1 MVGTLEFLNYL
12 RQQGIQLYTD
22 GERLRYRA
30 PAGVLTP
37 ALREQLGQRK
47 DELLRLLTQASEPP
61 LRIPTDPNTLTA
73 PLSSEQRRLWLLEQL
88 GSGRAYRVP
97 LLWHLRGQ
105 LNLQAM
111 QQATQIMFA
120 RHACLRTSFQIHAGE
135 PIQQVHPQVTLVV
148 PYTDLRGVPDQPAAI
163 QRIIHPLIEQPFDL
177 SQPPLTRAEIIQ
189 LADDYTVIAITYH
202 HIIVDGLSVDVIL
215 QELAQCYTALVQQHA
230 PDLPP
235 VPLQYTDYARWQQQR
250 NRPEDYPDDL
260 RYWTQQLAD
269 LPPLLPLPLD
279 YPRPP
284 VASMRGAQH
293 TQVIS
298 QPLLDQLRGLSQQA
312 GTTLSM
318 TMLAAYAL
326 LLMRYTGQTT
336 IPIGMP
342 ISHRPQPELEHLVG
356 FFLNT
361 LVLRVQIHPPM
372 MTGRELLG
380 HVREVALA
388 AYAHQDLPFELLVEA
403 LQPERSAS
411 NSPLFQVMFE
421 FENAPVRQIELPNL
435 TLSREWLPHGGAQTD
450 LALLIEETPHELI
463 CQWEYATDLFAPAT
477 ITRFAESYTTVLH
490 ALVAQPDLPIRQLPI
505 LTAAQQHTIIHAW
518 NNTARAYPTELGVH
532 HLIERQVQRTPHAI
546 AVQMGDTRLT
556 YAELNQQAEALAA
569 QLTAVL
575 QQLGTPALDTPL
587 AVCLTR
593 SPMLIVALLAI
604 LKTGA
609 AYLPLDPDHPTE
621 RLHLILADAQ
631 PALVL
636 TERTLHA
643 RFADLDVPLIL
654 RDDLPTSPL
663 AAATP
668 HCPPAF
674 NPDQLAY
681 LIYTSGSSG
690 TPKGVAVPHRNVVNF
705 LYAMQ
710 HEPGIGPHDRLL
722 AVTTVAFDIAALEL
736 FLPLTVGAHV
746 ILASSEQ
753 SRDGFQ
759 LLHVLEQSGA
769 TIMQA
774 TPPTWRMLL
783 AAGWQRPQPLKL
795 LCGGEAL
802 APDLAAQLLQR
813 GRAVWNLYGP
823 TETTIWSTINR
834 ITDPTPPILI
844 GRPLANTSCYI
855 LDAEGVPVPPGVIG
869 ELYIGGAG
877 VVRGYHRRPELTAE
891 RFVPDP
897 FAKIDGARMYRTGDQ
912 ARFHA
917 DGRIEYLGRADFQI
931 KLRGVRIEPGE
942 IEAAI
947 LRHPQIREAAVV
959 LALPPAEPA
968 LIAYLVPQG
977 SLDTAD
983 PAANAL
989 LDELRQHLSTALPP
1003 VMLPAHYVLLP
1014 QLPLNPNGK
1023 LDRSRLP
1030 APVAGPAS
1038 ANVSAPRTP
1047 LEQLLTTVWQ
1057 DVLDQP
1063 TIGIHDNFFMLGGH
1077 SLRAT
1082 QVVARLRDRLNYDV
1096 PVRWL
1101 FEHPTVAALAAALAA
1116 APDTPSVPVG
1126 DTAEADG
1133 PRPAADP
1140 IPRRRPTDLPRLSF
1154 AQQRLWVLEQL
1165 GELAPTYT
1173 LTLSFRLRGSLDPDQ
1188 LERALAFLVQRH
1200 SSLRTTFVLAE
1211 PLTSEGRA
1219 APSPEPL
1226 QQIAAARD
1234 FRLAHTDLSTLPADQ
1249 RDAEL
1254 ERRCTAQAS
1263 TPLRMQDAELFQA
1276 HLYRLDRH
1284 EWVLLWQC
1292 HHSITDGWSLDL
1304 LISELGE
1311 VYTAFVQGQS
1321 PSLPEL
1327 LLEYADYAVWQR
1339 AQRDTPHMRQQQA
1352 YWVEQLAGLP
1362 TLLDLPTDRPRPA
1375 IQPMHGAR
1383 LLWRIPPDLLRAL
1396 RGLAQHHEATLY
1408 MTVLA
1413 AFATLLMRYTQH
1425 TDLAI
1430 GTPVAGRSHTALE
1443 PLVGF
1448 FVNMLVMRVQP
1459 APQQSFS
1466 ELLGQVRQTTLA
1478 ALAHADLPFGQLVE
1492 AIQPTRSLSHQP
1504 LFQVAFALEQAPQ
1517 RTLHLPQIES
1527 ETTWLHSGAVQYDLA
1542 LLLEEHDGQVYG
1554 EWAYATALFDA
1565 ATIERMATNFEVLLR
1580 AIVDAPE
1587 QPLGTLPLL
1596 SAAEREQLLVTWN
1609 ATTTA
1614 YDRYTPAHA
1623 LIAAR
1628 AAAQPHAL
1636 AVCDPQHRLSYA
1648 ALNARADTLAAT
1660 LLAHGLEP
1668 EQPVVLYLERDV
1680 TLVVAMLAVLKAG
1693 GAFLPLD
1700 PSTPPARVQR
1710 IVADARPCC
1719 VLTSAAR
1726 HATLVNVGVP
1736 SLILDPPD
1744 VAPEQAHHAAP
1755 LPLGV
1760 PTTPEQLAYIIYTSG
1775 STGAPK
1781 GVQLTHGGLANL
1793 IAWYCRYYAV
1803 TAQDRLTQLVSLS
1816 FDALVWE
1823 ILPALSAGASVFMPD
1838 ETTRTTPHML
1848 RDWLIANAIT
1858 ITFLPTPLAEQLL
1871 LLDWSGAS
1879 ALRVMQ
1885 TAGDRLRR
1893 YPPVGLPFTLYN
1905 NYGPAETTIA
1915 TTATPVPP
1923 NPAALSAPPIGR
1935 PIANTRLYVLDAM
1948 QQPVPIGV
1956 VGELY
1961 VAGDSLA
1968 RGYLGQPELTATR
1981 FGPNPFEP
1989 TSASRL
1995 YRTGDLVRYRA
2006 DGQLEFVGRVDEQ
2019 VKVRGVRIE
2028 PGEITA
2034 LLQQHPEVQH
2044 ALVVPLNDPHGEA
2057 YLAAY
2062 IVPRTPLLNAA
2073 ALRDYLQT
2081 LLPTT
2086 MIPTAWVFLEA
2097 LPLTPNGKIDR
2108 QALPSPVRETT
2119 PNEYAA
2125 PTTPY
2130 EQQLAPIWAEV
2141 LGIPLAA
2148 VNIHTDFFAAGGH
2161 SLRAMQLVSRLT
2173 STTGVRVSMRD
2184 LFAAPTLAELAAH
2197 IEARATTSSSA
2208 APIPAPAELPPREA
2222 SPPAAPSASGLQ
2234 IETRPLLSLYAIGE
2248 LAPVDAAALYYLPAD
2263 LLTGAALSA
2272 NELLR
2277 LWTDNL
2283 PLFDDLVS
2291 TPTGRIASILLPC
2304 TSDDLYRD
2312 RAGLV
2317 RQIVQGVQLARQI
2330 GAGVVSL
2337 TGLLPSATNYGQDV
2351 QAALV
2356 AANDPTLPQIT
2367 TGHATTTAAVVL
2379 NVERILAE
2387 SGRDLTQERVGILG
2401 LGSIGQAATR
2411 LLLDL
2416 LPHPPALLLC
2426 DVYAKADELQE
2437 FARSLQNQHHYRGI
2451 IKVLTVTSAVPDTF
2465 YTARLIIGATN
2476 VPDVLDVWQ
2485 LLPGTLLVDDS
2496 GPACYNQAHAIARFQ
2511 AQHDILVTE
2520 GGALQPPHAVQSVRY
2535 IPPAVQAQLAPAA
2548 VAQLT
2553 AHAPDS
2559 VMGCTLSAALSRQHP
2574 SLAPTIGLIR
2584 ADTARQHAHL
2594 LRQLGY
2600 RGAPLHSGTW
2610 YYTATELAAF
2620 RQQTEFVT

>member
-12 RQQGIQLYTD
+12 REQGIQLYTD

-47 DELLRLLTQASEPP
+47 DELLRLLSQTSEPAP
-61 LRIPTDPNTLTA
+61 RIPTDPNTLTA

-88 GSGRAYRVP
+88 GNGRAYHVP
-97 LLWHLRGQ
+97 FLLHLHGHS
-105 LNLQAM
+105 NLHILQRC
-111 QQATQIMFA
+111 TQVVFS

-135 PIQQVHPQVTLVV
+135 PIQQVHPHVTLVV
-148 PYTDLRGVPDQPAAI
+148 PYTDLRGVPDQQAAI
-163 QRIIHPLIEQPFDL
+163 QRIIRPLIEQPFDL
-177 SQPPLTRAEIIQ
+177 SQSPLTRVEIIQ
-189 LADDYTVIAITYH
+189 LADDYTVIATTHH
-202 HIIVDGLSVDVIL
+202 HIIIDGLSVDVIL
-215 QELAQCYTALVQQHA
+215 QELAQCYTAFAQQQT

-250 NRPEDYPDDL
+250 NRPEDYPADL

-293 TQVIS
+293 TQVIP
-298 QPLLDQLRGLSQQA
+298 QPLLDQLRRLSQHA

-326 LLMRYTGQTT
+326 LLLRYTGQDT

-342 ISHRPQPELEHLVG
+342 ISHRPQPELARLVG

-361 LVLRVQIHPPM
+361 LVLRVQMHPLT
-372 MTGRELLG
+372 MTGMELLG

-411 NSPLFQVMFE
+411 YTPLFQAMFE

-435 TLSREWLPHGGAQTD
+435 TLSREWLPNGGAQTD

-463 CQWEYATDLFAPAT
+463 CQWEYATDLFAPTT
-477 ITRFAESYTTVLH
+477 ITRFAESYTTLLH

-505 LTAAQQHTIIHAW
+505 LTEAQQHTIIHAW
-518 NNTARAYPTELGVH
+518 NNTARAYPIDLGVQ
-532 HLIERQVQRTPHAI
+532 HLIERQVQRTPHAL

-556 YAELNQQAEALAA
+556 YAELNQQAEALTA
-569 QLTAVL
+569 QMTTAL
-575 QQLGTPALDTPL
+575 QQMGVPAQDTPL

-609 AYLPLDPDHPTE
+609 AYLPLDPEHPTE
-621 RLHLILADAQ
+621 RLRLILADAQ

-654 RDDLPTSPL
+654 HDDLPTTPL
-663 AAATP
+663 VAATL
-668 HCPPAF
+668 HRPPAF

-690 TPKGVAVPHRNVVNF
+690 TPKGVAVPHRSVVNF

-710 HEPGIGPHDRLL
+710 HEPGIVPNDRLL

-736 FLPLTVGAHV
+736 LLPLTVGAQV

-753 SRDGFQ
+753 SRDGLQ
-759 LLHVLEQSGA
+759 LRHLLEQSGA

-774 TPPTWRMLL
+774 TPATWRMLL
-783 AAGWQRPQPLKL
+783 AAGWQGSQTLKL
-795 LCGGEAL
+795 LCGGETL

-834 ITDPTPPILI
+834 ITDAAPPILI
-844 GRPLANTSCYI
+844 GRPLANTACYI
-855 LDAEGVPVPPGVIG
+855 LDAEGVPVPPSVTG

-897 FAKIDGARMYRTGDQ
+897 FAKTAGARMYRTGDQ
-912 ARFHA
+912 ARFHP

-931 KLRGVRIEPGE
+931 KLRGVRIELGE
-942 IEAAI
+942 VEAAI
-947 LRHPQIREAAVV
+947 LRHPQIREAVVV
-959 LALPPAEPA
+959 LASPLAEPA
-968 LIAYLVPQG
+968 LIAYLVPQV
-977 SLDTAD
+977 DVDATAAD
-983 PAANAL
+983 AL
-989 LDELRQHLSTALPP
+989 LGELRQQLSTALPP
-1003 VMLPAHYVLLP
+1003 AMLPAHYILLP

-1030 APVAGPAS
+1030 APVAAPAS
-1038 ANVSAPRTP
+1038 ATVSAPRTP

-1057 DVLDQP
+1057 DVLDLP

-1082 QVVARLRDRLNYDV
+1082 QVVARLRDRLNYNV

-1101 FEHPTVAALAAALAA
+1101 FEHPTIAALAAALAA
-1116 APDTPSVPVG
+1116 APDAPSVSVG
-1126 DTAEADG
+1126 DAVVAVVDDAPTTLSADT
-1133 PRPAADP
+1133 
-1140 IPRRRPTDLPRLSF
+1140 IPRRHPTDLPRLSL

-1173 LTLSFRLRGSLDPDQ
+1173 LTLSFRLQGPLDPDR
-1188 LERALAFLVQRH
+1188 LERAMAFLVQRH

-1211 PLTSEGRA
+1211 LLTTDGRV

-1226 QQIAAARD
+1226 QQVAAARN

-1249 RDAEL
+1249 RTAEL
-1254 ERRCTAQAS
+1254 ERYGTVQAS

-1276 HLYRLDRH
+1276 QLYQLDTH
-1284 EWVLLWQC
+1284 EWVLLWRC

-1304 LISELGE
+1304 LIRELGE
-1311 VYTAFVQGQS
+1311 VYTAFAQGQS
-1321 PSLPEL
+1321 PSLREL
-1327 LLEYADYAVWQR
+1327 PLEYADYAVWQR
-1339 AQRDTPHMRQQQA
+1339 AQRDTPRMRQQQA

-1362 TLLDLPTDRPRPA
+1362 ALLDLPTDRPRPA
-1375 IQPMHGAR
+1375 IQPTHGAR
-1383 LLWRIPPDLLRAL
+1383 LLWRIPPDLLPAL
-1396 RGLAQHHEATLY
+1396 RGLAQHHAATLY

-1459 APQQSFS
+1459 TPQQSFS

-1478 ALAHADLPFGQLVE
+1478 ALVHADRPFSELVE

-1517 RTLHLPQIES
+1517 RTLHLPQIQS

-1580 AIVDAPE
+1580 AIVAAPE

-1614 YDRYTPAHA
+1614 YDRHTPAHA

-1636 AVCDPQHRLSYA
+1636 AVCDPQYRLSYA
-1648 ALNARADTLAAT
+1648 TLNARADTLAAT

-1668 EQPVVLYLERDV
+1668 EQPVVLYLERGV
-1680 TLVVAMLAVLKAG
+1680 TFVVAMLAVLKAG

-1719 VLTSAAR
+1719 VLTSPTL
-1726 HATLVNVGVP
+1726 HASIANVGVP
-1736 SLILDPPD
+1736 CLTPDPPD
-1744 VAPEQAHHAAP
+1744 VAPEQAQHAAP
-1755 LPLGV
+1755 PPPNV

-1781 GVQLTHGGLANL
+1781 GVQLTHGGLSNL
-1793 IAWYCRYYAV
+1793 IAWYCCYYAV

-1823 ILPALSAGASVFMPD
+1823 LLPALSAGASVFMPD

-1871 LLDWSGAS
+1871 LLNWSGAS

-1915 TTATPVPP
+1915 TTATPVLP
-1923 NPAALSAPPIGR
+1923 NPAARSAPPIGR

-1981 FGPNPFEP
+1981 FVPDPFDP
-1989 TSASRL
+1989 TPASRM

-2028 PGEITA
+2028 PGEIAA

-2044 ALVVPLNDPHGEA
+2044 ALVVPLHDPHDEA

-2062 IVPRTPLLNAA
+2062 IVPRTLLLTVA

-2086 MIPTAWVFLEA
+2086 MIPTAWVLLEA

-2108 QALPSPVRETT
+2108 QALPLPVRETT
-2119 PNEYAA
+2119 TNEYAP

-2173 STTGVRVSMRD
+2173 STIGIPVSMRD
-2184 LFAAPTLAELAAH
+2184 LFAAPTLATLAAQL
-2197 IEARATTSSSA
+2197 ATRAAADPATTPS
-2208 APIPAPAELPPREA
+2208 PAPAELPPPEA
-2222 SPPAAPSASGLQ
+2222 SLPDAPSASGLQ
-2234 IETRPLLSLYAIGE
+2234 IESRPLLSLYAIGE

-2263 LLTGAALSA
+2263 LLRDAACPA

-2283 PLFDDLVS
+2283 PLFDDVVS
-2291 TPTGRIASILLPC
+2291 TPAGRIASILLPR

-2312 RAGLV
+2312 RADLV
-2317 RQIVQGVQLARQI
+2317 RQIMQGVQLARQI
-2330 GAGVVSL
+2330 GAKVVSL

-2387 SGRDLTQERVGILG
+2387 SGRDLSQERVGILG

-2437 FARSLQNQHHYRGI
+2437 FARSLQTQHHYRGTI
-2451 IKVLTVTSAVPDTF
+2451 EILTAAAAVPDAF

-2496 GPACYNQAHAIARFQ
+2496 GPACYNQSHAIARFQ

-2535 IPPAVQAQLAPAA
+2535 IPPAVQAQLAAA
-2548 VAQLT
+2548 ALHQIT
-2553 AHAPDS
+2553 AHATDS
-2559 VMGCTLSAALSRQHP
+2559 VMGCTLSAALSHQHP
-2574 SLAPTIGLIR
+2574 SLAPTIGLIH

-2594 LRQLGY
+2594 LHQLGY

-2610 YYTATELAAF
+2610 HYTATELAAF
-2620 RQQTEFVT
+2620 RQ